1 VAAEDEVQPGAQAP
15 LEITNCHVHVFTYA
29 HTPDRFLPWPVA
41 ELVRLRPVRRLLSW
55 SARVFDPNR
64 KKQLGR
70 YARIIEISYE
80 KDQSAVFEIVRGF
93 YPQDSR
99 YIVLPMDMTKMN
111 AGKVE
116 IGIDAQHAEL
126 ATLRDANPTA
136 VIPFAAVDPR
146 QDDIVEKT
154 IALIEQ
160 KGFRGLKLYPPTG
173 YHPYDRRLWP
183 LYEYAEQHSLP
194 VMTHCSRPASVQYR
208 GEPTQEMRTDP
219 ETGEVWN
226 DGRFELLTR
235 FTDPNAY
242 RPLLEKYP
250 KLRVCLAHFG
260 GAGDWTS
267 FLDRPWHS
275 GMDDSKKSWL
285 AKIVD
290 MIRSGEYP
298 NLWTDIS
305 YTLFAD
311 DENVYLLKVLLCDPR
326 ISSRVLFGSDFY
338 VAENAELEERRRS
351 VRLRALVGDELFK
364 TIAQDN
370 PEQYLGTT
378 P

>member
-1 VAAEDEVQPGAQAP
+1 VAAEVDVQPKAQAP
-15 LEITNCHVHVFTYA
+15 LTVANCHVHIFTYA

-41 ELVRLRPVRRLLSW
+41 DLVRLRPVRRLLSW
-55 SARVFDPNR
+55 AARVFDPNR

-70 YARIIEISYE
+70 YARIIEISYA
-80 KDQSAVFEIVRGF
+80 KDQAAVFEIVRSF
-93 YPQDSR
+93 YPQGSR

-116 IGIDAQHAEL
+116 IGIDAQHSEL
-126 ATLRDANPTA
+126 AALRDANPKV

-146 QDDIVEKT
+146 HDDIVEKT

-160 KGFRGLKLYPPTG
+160 QGFRGLKLYPPTG
-173 YHPYDRRLWP
+173 YHPFDRRLWP
-183 LYEYAEQHSLP
+183 LYDYAEQRGVP

-219 ETGEVWN
+219 KTGEVWN
-226 DGRFELLTR
+226 DNTFELLTR
-235 FTDPNAY
+235 FTDPDAY
-242 RPLLEKYP
+242 RPLLEKHP

-267 FLDRPWHS
+267 YLDRPWNS

-285 AKIVD
+285 AKIAD
-290 MIRSGEYP
+290 MIRSGDFP

-326 ISSRVLFGSDFY
+326 ISGRVLFGSDFY

-351 VRLRALVGDELFK
+351 VRLRALIGDELFK

-370 PEQYLGTT
+370 PARYLGAA

>member
-1 VAAEDEVQPGAQAP
+1 VAAEVEVQPKAQAP
-15 LEITNCHVHVFTYA
+15 LTVTNCHVHIFTYA

-41 ELVRLRPVRRLLSW
+41 DLVRLRPARRLLSW
-55 SARVFDPNR
+55 AARVFDPNR

-70 YARIIEISYE
+70 YARIIEISYAR
-80 KDQSAVFEIVRGF
+80 DQATVFEIVRSF
-93 YPQDSR
+93 YPQNSC

-116 IGIDAQHAEL
+116 VGIDAQHAEL
-126 ATLRDANPTA
+126 AALRDANPKV

-146 QDDIVEKT
+146 DDDIVEKT

-183 LYEYAEQHSLP
+183 LYEYAEQHNVP

-219 ETGEVWN
+219 ETGAVWN
-226 DGRFELLTR
+226 DSTFELLTR
-235 FTDPNAY
+235 FTDPDAY
-242 RPLLEKYP
+242 RPLLEKHP

-267 FLDRPWHS
+267 YLDRPWDS

-285 AKIVD
+285 AKIAD
-290 MIRSGEYP
+290 MIRSGEFP
-298 NLWTDIS
+298 SLWTDIS

-351 VRLRALVGDELFK
+351 VRLRALIGDELFK
-364 TIAQDN
+364 TIAQEN
-370 PEQYLGTT
+370 PARYLGTAQ
-378 P
+378 

>member
-1 VAAEDEVQPGAQAP
+1 VAAEVEVQPKAQAP
-15 LEITNCHVHVFTYA
+15 LTVTNCHVHIFTYA

-41 ELVRLRPVRRLLSW
+41 DLVRLRPVRSLLSW
-55 SARVFDPNR
+55 AARVFDPNR

-80 KDQSAVFEIVRGF
+80 KDQAAVFEIVRSY
-93 YPQDSR
+93 YPQSSR

-126 ATLRDANPTA
+126 AALRDANPK
-136 VIPFAAVDPR
+136 VLIPFAAVDPR
-146 QDDIVEKT
+146 HDGMVEKT

-160 KGFRGLKLYPPTG
+160 QGFRGLKLYPPTG
-173 YHPYDRRLWP
+173 YHPFDRRLWP
-183 LYEYAEQHSLP
+183 LYEYAEQHGVP

-208 GEPTQEMRTDP
+208 GEPTLEMRTDP
-219 ETGEVWN
+219 ETREVWS
-226 DGRFELLTR
+226 GSTFELLTR
-235 FTDPNAY
+235 FTDPDAY
-242 RPLLEKYP
+242 RPLLEKHP

-267 FLDRPWHS
+267 YLDRPWES

-285 AKIVD
+285 AKIAD
-290 MIRSGEYP
+290 MIRSGDYP

-311 DENVYLLKVLLCDPR
+311 DENVYLLKVLLCDSR

-351 VRLRALVGDELFK
+351 VRLRALIGDELFK
-364 TIAQDN
+364 TIAQEN
-370 PEQYLGTT
+370 PEQYLGGAR
-378 P
+378 